1 MSIIPKTMSAV
12 LTTGHGGYEVLEY
25 RNDIEVPIPNSD
37 QVLIKVLGAGINN
50 TDINTR
56 TAWYSKSVK
65 GETNANH
72 SQGEDG
78 DGSWS
83 GEPFEFPIIQ
93 GADCYGEIVAVG
105 DNVDAGRI
113 GERVLVRTMQQY
125 AVDYRPYE
133 CWTMGSECDGAFAQY
148 MVAFSD
154 ESFKIESNWSN
165 AELASIPCA
174 YSTAE
179 NLLERSGVKQGEIVS
194 VGGDVDA
201 GRIGERVLVR
211 TMQQYAVDYRPYEC
225 WTMGS
230 ECDGAFA
237 QYMVAFSD
245 ESFKIESNW
254 SNAELASIPCAY
266 STAENLLERSDV
278 KEGEVVLITGASG
291 GVGSA
296 AIMLAKR
303 RGAKVVAVASEAK
316 ADMVREIGADE
327 VIHREDKLI
336 DSIDNESIDVV
347 IDLVAGESWGELLE
361 VLKKGGRYAASG
373 AIAGP
378 IVELDVRTLYLKD
391 LVLIG
396 CTFQDRQVFQNLIGY
411 IERNE
416 IKPLVSKTYP
426 LRGIVN
432 AQKDFVSKKYVG
444 KLVLLP

>member
-1 MSIIPKTMSAV
+1 MSAV

-25 RNDIEVPIPNSD
+25 RNNIEVPTPNSD

-65 GETNANH
+65 GETNAIN
-72 SQGEDG
+72 SQGEGD

-83 GEPFEFPIIQ
+83 GEPLEFPIIQ
-93 GADCYGEIVAVG
+93 GADCCGEIVAVG
-105 DNVDAGRI
+105 
-113 GERVLVRTMQQY
+113 E
-125 AVDYRPYE
+125 
-133 CWTMGSECDGAFAQY
+133 
-148 MVAFSD
+148 
-154 ESFKIESNWSN
+154 
-165 AELASIPCA
+165 
-174 YSTAE
+174 
-179 NLLERSGVKQGEIVS
+179 
-194 VGGDVDA
+194 DVDA

-237 QYMVAFSD
+237 EFMLAFSD

-254 SNAELASIPCAY
+254 SDAELASIPCAY
-266 STAENLLERSDV
+266 STAENLLERSGV
-278 KEGEVVLITGASG
+278 KEGETVLITGASG

-296 AIMLAKR
+296 AIQLAKR
-303 RGAKVVAVASEAK
+303 RGARVVAISSKAKSVAVI
-316 ADMVREIGADE
+316 DIGADE
-327 VIHREDKLI
+327 VIHREDKLM
-336 DSIDNESIDVV
+336 DSVDNETIDVV
-347 IDLVAGESWGELLE
+347 IDLVAGENWGCLLD
-361 VLKKGGRYAASG
+361 VLNKGGRYATAG

-396 CTFQDRQVFQNLIGY
+396 CTFQNREVFQNLIGY

-426 LRGIVN
+426 LKDIIT

>member
-1 MSIIPKTMSAV
+1 MSIIPKKMSAV
-12 LTTGHGGYEVLEY
+12 LTTGHGGYEMLEF
-25 RNDIEVPIPNSD
+25 RKDIKVPSPDSD

-65 GETNANH
+65 AETNANH
-72 SQGEDG
+72 SQGEDD

-83 GEPFEFPIIQ
+83 GESLEFPIIQ
-93 GADCYGEIVAVG
+93 GADCY
-105 DNVDAGRI
+105 
-113 GERVLVRTMQQY
+113 
-125 AVDYRPYE
+125 
-133 CWTMGSECDGAFAQY
+133 
-148 MVAFSD
+148 
-154 ESFKIESNWSN
+154 
-165 AELASIPCA
+165 
-174 YSTAE
+174 
-179 NLLERSGVKQGEIVS
+179 GEIVS

-225 WTMGS
+225 WTLGS

-237 QYMVAFSD
+237 EYMLAFSD

-303 RGAKVVAVASEAK
+303 RGARVVAVASEAK
-316 ADMVREIGADE
+316 ARMVQEIGADE

>member
-1 MSIIPKTMSAV
+1 MSTIPTKMSAV
-12 LTTGHGGYEVLEY
+12 LTTGHGGFEVLKFS
-25 RNDIEVPIPNSD
+25 DDVKVPQPSSD

-56 TAWYSKSVK
+56 TAWYSKSVSD
-65 GETNANH
+65 ETSAEN
-72 SQGEDG
+72 SQGKDD

-83 GEPFEFPIIQ
+83 GEPLEFPIIQ
-93 GADCYGEIVAVG
+93 GADCCGEIVAVG
-105 DNVDAGRI
+105 HDIDVGRI

-125 AVDYRPYE
+125 ALDYRPYE
-133 CWTMGSECDGAFAQY
+133 CWTMGSECDGAFA
-148 MVAFSD
+148 
-154 ESFKIESNWSN
+154 E
-165 AELASIPCA
+165 
-174 YSTAE
+174 
-179 NLLERSGVKQGEIVS
+179 
-194 VGGDVDA
+194 
-201 GRIGERVLVR
+201 
-211 TMQQYAVDYRPYEC
+211 
-225 WTMGS
+225 
-230 ECDGAFA
+230 
-237 QYMVAFSD
+237 YMVAFSD

-296 AIMLAKR
+296 AIQLAKR
-303 RGAKVVAVASEAK
+303 RGARVVAIASEAK
-316 ADMVREIGADE
+316 LGAVSDIGADE

-336 DSIDNESIDVV
+336 DSIENETIDVV
-347 IDLVAGESWGELLE
+347 IDLVAGRNWGYLLD
-361 VLKKGGRYAASG
+361 VLKKGGRYAAAG

-396 CTFQDRQVFQNLIGY
+396 CTFQDREVFQNLIGY

-426 LRGIVN
+426 LKNIIN
-432 AQKDFVSKKYVG
+432 AQKDFASKKYVG

>member
-1 MSIIPKTMSAV
+1 
-12 LTTGHGGYEVLEY
+12 
-25 RNDIEVPIPNSD
+25 
-37 QVLIKVLGAGINN
+37 
-50 TDINTR
+50 
-56 TAWYSKSVK
+56 
-65 GETNANH
+65 
-72 SQGEDG
+72 
-78 DGSWS
+78 
-83 GEPFEFPIIQ
+83 
-93 GADCYGEIVAVG
+93 
-105 DNVDAGRI
+105 
-113 GERVLVRTMQQY
+113 
-125 AVDYRPYE
+125 
-133 CWTMGSECDGAFAQY
+133 
-148 MVAFSD
+148 
-154 ESFKIESNWSN
+154 
-165 AELASIPCA
+165 
-174 YSTAE
+174 
-179 NLLERSGVKQGEIVS
+179 
-194 VGGDVDA
+194 
-201 GRIGERVLVR
+201 
-211 TMQQYAVDYRPYEC
+211 
-225 WTMGS
+225 MGS

-303 RGAKVVAVASEAK
+303 RGARVVAVASEAK
-316 ADMVREIGADE
+316 ARMVQEIGADE

>member
-1 MSIIPKTMSAV
+1 MSIIPKKMSAV
-12 LTTGHGGYEVLEY
+12 LTTGHGGYEMLEF
-25 RNDIEVPIPNSD
+25 RKDIKVPSPDSD

-65 GETNANH
+65 GETNASN

-83 GEPFEFPIIQ
+83 GEPLEFPIIQ
-93 GADCYGEIVAVG
+93 GADCY
-105 DNVDAGRI
+105 
-113 GERVLVRTMQQY
+113 
-125 AVDYRPYE
+125 
-133 CWTMGSECDGAFAQY
+133 
-148 MVAFSD
+148 
-154 ESFKIESNWSN
+154 
-165 AELASIPCA
+165 
-174 YSTAE
+174 
-179 NLLERSGVKQGEIVS
+179 GEIVS

-237 QYMVAFSD
+237 EYMLAFSD

-278 KEGEVVLITGASG
+278 KESEVVLITGASG

-303 RGAKVVAVASEAK
+303 RGARVVAVASEAK
-316 ADMVREIGADE
+316 ARMVQEIGADE

>member
-12 LTTGHGGYEVLEY
+12 LTTGHGGYEMLEF
-25 RNDIEVPIPNSD
+25 RKDIKVPSPDSD

-83 GEPFEFPIIQ
+83 GEPLEFPIIQ

-105 DNVDAGRI
+105 DN
-113 GERVLVRTMQQY
+113 
-125 AVDYRPYE
+125 
-133 CWTMGSECDGAFAQY
+133 
-148 MVAFSD
+148 
-154 ESFKIESNWSN
+154 
-165 AELASIPCA
+165 
-174 YSTAE
+174 
-179 NLLERSGVKQGEIVS
+179 
-194 VGGDVDA
+194 VDA

-303 RGAKVVAVASEAK
+303 RGARVVAVASEAK
-316 ADMVREIGADE
+316 ARMVQEIGADE

-426 LRGIVN
+426 LRDIVN

>member
-1 MSIIPKTMSAV
+1 MSTIPKKMSAV
-12 LTTGHGGYEVLEY
+12 LTTGHGGYEVLKFS
-25 RNDIEVPIPNSD
+25 DDVEVPNPSSD

-56 TAWYSKSVK
+56 TAWYSKSVT
-65 GETNANH
+65 GETNAED
-72 SQGEDG
+72 SQGAND

-83 GEPFEFPIIQ
+83 GEPLEFPIIQ

-105 DNVDAGRI
+105 DDVDVERI

-133 CWTMGSECDGAFAQY
+133 CWTMGSECNGAFSEY
-148 MVAFSD
+148 M
-154 ESFKIESNWSN
+154 I
-165 AELASIPCA
+165 
-174 YSTAE
+174 
-179 NLLERSGVKQGEIVS
+179 
-194 VGGDVDA
+194 
-201 GRIGERVLVR
+201 
-211 TMQQYAVDYRPYEC
+211 
-225 WTMGS
+225 
-230 ECDGAFA
+230 
-237 QYMVAFSD
+237 AFSD

-296 AIMLAKR
+296 AIQLAKR
-303 RGAKVVAVASEAK
+303 RGASVVAISSKAK
-316 ADMVREIGADE
+316 SDLVKEIGANT
-327 VIHREDKLI
+327 VVNREAKLTDFI
-336 DSIDNESIDVV
+336 ENESIDVV
-347 IDLVAGESWGELLE
+347 IDLVAGERWGDLLD
-361 VLKKGGRYAASG
+361 VLKKGGRYAAAG

-396 CTFQDRQVFQNLIGY
+396 CTFQDRKVFENLIGY

-416 IKPLVSKTYP
+416 ITPLVSKTYP
-426 LRGIVN
+426 LKDIIT

>member
-1 MSIIPKTMSAV
+1 MSTIPNKMSAV
-12 LTTGHGGYEVLEY
+12 LTTGHGGYEVLEF
-25 RNDIEVPIPNSD
+25 RNDIKVPTPDSD

-56 TAWYSKSVK
+56 TAWYSKSVS
-65 GETNANH
+65 GETNAKG
-72 SQGEDG
+72 SQGKDD

-83 GEPFEFPIIQ
+83 GEPLEFPIIQ

-105 DNVDAGRI
+105 VDVDSGRI

-133 CWTMGSECDGAFAQY
+133 CWTMGSECDGAFA
-148 MVAFSD
+148 
-154 ESFKIESNWSN
+154 E
-165 AELASIPCA
+165 
-174 YSTAE
+174 
-179 NLLERSGVKQGEIVS
+179 
-194 VGGDVDA
+194 
-201 GRIGERVLVR
+201 
-211 TMQQYAVDYRPYEC
+211 
-225 WTMGS
+225 
-230 ECDGAFA
+230 
-237 QYMVAFSD
+237 YMVAFSD

-278 KEGEVVLITGASG
+278 KEDEVVLITGASG

-296 AIMLAKR
+296 AIQLAKR
-303 RGAKVVAVASEAK
+303 RGARVIAISSKAKSGAVVK
-316 ADMVREIGADE
+316 IGADE
-327 VIHREDKLI
+327 IIHREDKLT
-336 DSIDNESIDVV
+336 DSLENESVDVV
-347 IDLVAGESWGELLE
+347 IDLVAGKSWGSLLD
-361 VLKKGGRYAASG
+361 VLKKGGRYAAAG

-396 CTFQDRQVFQNLIGY
+396 CTFQNREVFQNLIRY

-416 IKPLVSKTYP
+416 IKPFVSKTYP
-426 LRGIVN
+426 LKDIIT

>member
-12 LTTGHGGYEVLEY
+12 LTTGHGGYEMLEF
-25 RNDIEVPIPNSD
+25 RKDIKVPSPDSD

-65 GETNANH
+65 GETNASN

-83 GEPFEFPIIQ
+83 GEPLEFPIIQ

-105 DNVDAGRI
+105 DN
-113 GERVLVRTMQQY
+113 
-125 AVDYRPYE
+125 
-133 CWTMGSECDGAFAQY
+133 
-148 MVAFSD
+148 
-154 ESFKIESNWSN
+154 
-165 AELASIPCA
+165 
-174 YSTAE
+174 
-179 NLLERSGVKQGEIVS
+179 
-194 VGGDVDA
+194 VDA

-316 ADMVREIGADE
+316 ARMVQEIGADE

-426 LRGIVN
+426 LRDIVN

>member
-1 MSIIPKTMSAV
+1 MSKIPTKMSAV
-12 LTTGHGGYEVLEY
+12 LTTGHGGYEVLKFS
-25 RNDIEVPIPNSD
+25 DDVEVPKPSSD

-65 GETNANH
+65 GETNASNFH
-72 SQGEDG
+72 GEDG

-83 GEPFEFPIIQ
+83 GEPLEFPIIQ
-93 GADCYGEIVAVG
+93 GADCYGEIIAVG
-105 DNVDAGRI
+105 DDIDSGRI

-133 CWTMGSECDGAFAQY
+133 CWTMGSECDGAFAEY
-148 MVAFSD
+148 M
-154 ESFKIESNWSN
+154 
-165 AELASIPCA
+165 L
-174 YSTAE
+174 
-179 NLLERSGVKQGEIVS
+179 
-194 VGGDVDA
+194 
-201 GRIGERVLVR
+201 
-211 TMQQYAVDYRPYEC
+211 
-225 WTMGS
+225 
-230 ECDGAFA
+230 
-237 QYMVAFSD
+237 AFSD

-316 ADMVREIGADE
+316 ARMVQEIGADE